1 MAAVTY
7 AVAFDAVHARL
18 SASSAAHCV
27 RVAAT
32 ARELAVVYGADPDLA
47 QLAGLLH
54 DWDRDAP
61 ADSLVAAA
69 AEAGI
74 AATPADE
81 AVPYLLHART
91 AAAALREAL
100 PGLPEPVLTAVA
112 RHTVGAVDMS
122 GLDMVVYLADMIE
135 PGRSYAGVEEL
146 RAAVGEVPLP
156 ELFALGY
163 QQSLAHLVR
172 SRLRIHPDTV
182 DVWNALV
189 AGGAQ

>member
-1 MAAVTY
+1 VVRVTY
-7 AVAFDAVHARL
+7 ADALNAVHARL
-18 SASSAAHCV
+18 STASAAHCV

-47 QLAGLLH
+47 ELAGLLH
-54 DWDRDAP
+54 DWDRDVP
-61 ADSLVAAA
+61 TDSLVAAA

-91 AAAALREAL
+91 AAAALKEAL

-112 RHTVGAVDMS
+112 RHTVGAVDMNC
-122 GLDMVVYLADMIE
+122 LDMVVYLADMIE
-135 PGRSYAGVEEL
+135 PGRAYPGVDDL
-146 RAAVGEVPLP
+146 REAVGRVPLD

-163 QQSLAHLVR
+163 QQSLTYLVT
-172 SRLRIHPDTV
+172 SRRRIHPDTV